1 MRPGT
6 KLAETLNSG
15 RLALTAQCI
24 VSDVADAEGVRR
36 LAADFPSMLDALVIC
51 DGDREASLSAL
62 ACSSLLASQGLE
74 PVLAVSTRDRNR
86 IALLS
91 DIRGAAMLGVGNVL
105 CLAGDH
111 QSLGPQPEAAG
122 AYDIDSVQLIYLLR
136 EMGDDASGRA
146 LLIGAEAY
154 PHLRP
159 LELALLD
166 ARKKVAAGAQFLLT
180 QPVFDLTAFDEWMTA
195 ARAEGLPERAAII
208 AGVQPLAG
216 LEHAEALRRRRRV
229 IPEPVLTRLRDASEP
244 EQEGIAICAETAA
257 ALKGIQGVRG
267 VHVYWGGAPNVVA
280 EVMTRAALAPA

>member
-6 KLAETLNSG
+6 KLAETLSSG
-15 RLALTAQCI
+15 RLALTAQC
-24 VSDVADAEGVRR
+24 VVAEVTDAEGVRR
-36 LAADFPSMLDALVIC
+36 LAAAFPSMLDALVVC

-62 ACSSLLASQGLE
+62 ACSSLLASQGME

-91 DIRGAAMLGVGNVL
+91 DIRGAAMLGVANVL

-111 QSLGPQPEAAG
+111 LSLGPQPEAAG
-122 AYDIDSVQLIYLLR
+122 AYDIDSVQLIHLLT
-136 EMGDDASGRA
+136 EMGDGASGRA
-146 LLIGAEAY
+146 LLIGGEAY

-159 LELALLD
+159 LPLALIDL
-166 ARKKVAAGAQFLLT
+166 RKKVAAGAQFLVT
-180 QPVFDLTAFDEWMTA
+180 QPIFDVAVFDEWMTA

-208 AGVQPLAG
+208 AGVQPLTG
-216 LEHAEALRRRRRV
+216 PEHAEALQSRRRA
-229 IPEPVLTRLRDASEP
+229 IPESVMTRLREATEP

-257 ALKGIQGVRG
+257 ALKGIEGVRG